1 MENNENIEKEKV
13 EYEGKKQ
20 KTYDVAGLLIGAI
33 VGIIVAITGVTNILM
48 GIIAGMFF
56 GLVAGTFIK
65 KK

>member
-13 EYEGKKQ
+13 EYEEKKQ